1 MPMTIGKLA
10 SNEGVNASTLR
21 YYERA
26 GLLKPA
32 SRSPRGYRLYD
43 SASQER
49 LRFIR
54 TAQATGF
61 SLDDIKALLRLRGRS
76 DPPCDMVCD
85 LADARLEHIERQL
98 ANLRRLRQVLRDAR
112 QRCEASEARHTCA
125 VLDQINAGADTSE
138 SAS

>member
-1 MPMTIGKLA
+1 MLMTIGKLA
-10 SNEGVNASTLR
+10 SSESVNVSTLR

-32 SRSPRGYRLYD
+32 SRSPHGYRLYD
-43 SASQER
+43 SASRER

-61 SLDDIKALLRLRGRS
+61 SLDDIKALLRLRERA
-76 DPPCDMVCD
+76 DPPCDVVCD

-98 ANLRRLRQVLRDAR
+98 ADLRRLKQVLRDVR
-112 QRCEASEARHTCA
+112 QRCEASGARHTCA

-138 SAS
+138 STS

>member
-43 SASQER
+43 SVSQER

-61 SLDDIKALLRLRGRS
+61 SLDDIKTLLRLRES
-76 DPPCDMVCD
+76 ADPPCDTACD
-85 LADARLEHIERQL
+85 LADARLEHIERRL
-98 ANLRRLRQVLRDAR
+98 ADLRRLRQVLRDAR

-125 VLDQINAGADTSE
+125 VLDQINAGADKSE

>member
-1 MPMTIGKLA
+1 MPITIGKLA
-10 SNEGVNASTLR
+10 SSEGVKVSTLR

-43 SASQER
+43 SASRER

-61 SLDDIKALLRLRGRS
+61 SLDDIKALLRLRERA

-85 LADARLEHIERQL
+85 LADARLEHIERRL
-98 ANLRRLRQVLRDAR
+98 ADLRRLRQVLRDAR